1 MASTL
6 EHEWQLDLPAS
17 TPEQLLAAL
26 AARDR
31 IFGETITFEPEDD
44 PKAAVEAW
52 FGTTETLEGNAYRM
66 AVYAEL
72 KGPEEY
78 LEAVCEA
85 LDDTLAEHVEAG
97 ALDAQDARL
106 LETRPAASIT
116 LVKPKEKDERPE
128 LIVPEWLA
136 PGELELPWSY
146 RPADREGAWWPS
158 DAQLEAHKRLAVVPA
173 GDELRLYSLPEIS
186 DEE

>member
-78 LEAVCEA
+78 LEAVCE
-85 LDDTLAEHVEAG
+85 